1 MDGSLDLNGYPL
13 HRKMLVVGNCLL
25 LNTQDGSVF
34 YPLDVIGVVHIVK
47 ERNQLRI
54 SSKLGS
60 NIGDYNYNNL
70 TRYLLIVNV
79 LARMSS
85 EELVVSSGTKLED
98 MKFSLRPKKKD

>member
-1 MDGSLDLNGYPL
+1 
-13 HRKMLVVGNCLL
+13 MLVVGNCLL

-60 NIGDYNYNNL
+60 NIGDYNYDNL
-70 TRYLLIVNV
+70 KDVVTHYLIIVNA
-79 LARMSS
+79 LSHQAQRY
-85 EELVVSSGTKLED
+85 EIQRRRLTK
-98 MKFSLRPKKKD
+98 